1 LDDELQGW
9 WIMLTPLIFV
19 VLAFLSLLLIIYL
32 FRTHTKVGGDL
43 DELAA
48 QLRPIDVNAFRNLID
63 EREEQFLRERL
74 PAREFRSVHRER
86 MLAAAEYVWGAA
98 RNAGIL
104 VQLAEA
110 GKADSDPTVAS
121 AAENLLEN
129 ALHFRLYAFQV
140 VPRLYLSALVPYG
153 NHAPQAIAEQYDLMS
168 RQMVMLQ
175 CLRAPAGGVSGTI

>member
-1 LDDELQGW
+1 
-9 WIMLTPLIFV
+9 MTTPLIFV
-19 VLAFLSLLLIIYL
+19 VVACLSLLLIVYL
-32 FRTHTKVGGDL
+32 FTTHTKVGGDL

-63 EREEQFLRERL
+63 EREETFLRERL
-74 PAREFRSVHRER
+74 SAGEFRSLHRER

-98 RNAGIL
+98 RNAGVLI
-104 VQLAEA
+104 QLAEV
-110 GKADSDPTVAS
+110 GKADPDPTVAA

-140 VPRLYLSALVPYG
+140 VPRLYLSAVVPYVSQ
-153 NHAPQAIAEQYDLMS
+153 APQAIAEQYDLMS

-175 CLRAPAGGVSGTI
+175 CLRAPARGVSGTI

>member
-1 LDDELQGW
+1 
-9 WIMLTPLIFV
+9 MTTPLIFV
-19 VLAFLSLLLIIYL
+19 VVACLSLLLIIYL
-32 FRTHTKVGGDL
+32 FRTHTRLWGDL
-43 DELAA
+43 DELVA

-63 EREEQFLRERL
+63 EREETFLRERL
-74 PAREFRSVHRER
+74 PAGEFRSLHRER

-104 VQLAEA
+104 IQLAEA
-110 GKADSDPTVAS
+110 GKADPDPTVAA

-129 ALHFRLYAFQV
+129 ALYVRLYAFQV
-140 VPRLYLSALVPYG
+140 VPRLYLSALVPYV

-175 CLRAPAGGVSGTI
+175 CLRAPARGLSGTI